1 LKRYFL
7 EKVSGNPAFAVKTP
21 RRDDLSA
28 GIQTVELV
36 GHRVTQVERTLAA
49 EYNINVRPMS
59 NFGLNGLR
67 ISLSVFNTKADV
79 DYLVGVLE
87 EIAAS

>member
-1 LKRYFL
+1 MTRGG
-7 EKVSGNPAFAVKTP
+7 EDAG
-21 RRDDLSA
+21 DD
-28 GIQTVELV
+28 
-36 GHRVTQVERTLAA
+36 
-49 EYNINVRPMS
+49 YNINVRPMS

-87 EIAAS
+87 EIAASQP